1 MRHRH
6 HHQHHHR
13 VRWIIRSSTTTCG
26 TGTSP
31 GGRSW
36 HHYHN
41 GGPGPTIPSSSATT
55 SCAPSASR
63 SSPTHLRQTKLK
75 QNASPGGRSWHHY
88 HNGGPGPTSPSSS
101 ATTSCAPSAS
111 RSTPSRATTHWSPF
125 RAALALAHRS
135 HPSPGGRSWHV
146 YHNGGPGLSYPL
158 SLVVVDHTAS
168 SIRTT
173 HKAASGFIYPFER
186 GLIFV
191 HAQRAIEACS
201 VWFAHTRVYPTLRA
215 IVAQYYMLYT
225 ICYSSLTDSANTTS
239 NIAIPYASSLS

>member
-1 MRHRH
+1 MDHVIVNRNLRHRH
-6 HHQHHHR
+6 LSMADEAQAE
-13 VRWIIRSSTTTCG
+13 C
-26 TGTSP
+26 
-31 GGRSW
+31 
-36 HHYHN
+36 
-41 GGPGPTIPSSSATT
+41 
-55 SCAPSASR
+55 
-63 SSPTHLRQTKLK
+63 
-75 QNASPGGRSWHHY
+75 
-88 HNGGPGPTSPSSS
+88 
-101 ATTSCAPSAS
+101 
-111 RSTPSRATTHWSPF
+111 
-125 RAALALAHRS
+125 
-135 HPSPGGRSWHV
+135 
-146 YHNGGPGLSYPL
+146 PGLSYPL

-239 NIAIPYASSLS
+239 NIAIPYDSAFS

>member
-1 MRHRH
+1 MASLPQRRP
-6 HHQHHHR
+6 
-13 VRWIIRSSTTTCG
+13 RSHKSIFLRYDELCSVSFEINAVTRNDPLESVPCG
-26 TGTSP
+26 T
-31 GGRSW
+31 
-36 HHYHN
+36 
-41 GGPGPTIPSSSATT
+41 
-55 SCAPSASR
+55 
-63 SSPTHLRQTKLK
+63 
-75 QNASPGGRSWHHY
+75 
-88 HNGGPGPTSPSSS
+88 
-101 ATTSCAPSAS
+101 
-111 RSTPSRATTHWSPF
+111 RARTQ
-125 RAALALAHRS
+125 LAHRS

-239 NIAIPYASSLS
+239 NIAIPYDSAFS